1 MFVMNSQDVKC
12 EIWICNI
19 VNQEVNYMLCV
30 VGLDFIFDVLIIY
43 NECEVFLDGKI
54 L

>member
-1 MFVMNSQDVKC
+1 MYVVYFL
-12 EIWICNI
+12 I
-19 VNQEVNYMLCV
+19 YCV

-54 L
+54 LWNWKIGKLSSFGIVEK